1 MSTTANRPIPRRDFV
16 NPSPRRLLGR
26 LSAVCAAGAA
36 AVAVLPAAAAHASLL
51 GLLNFNACNNSA
63 LSQPF
68 TQWGDNASYELT
80 PGGDFESSGWSL
92 SHGASVV
99 SGSEPYAVTGT
110 LGSSSLSLPAGAS
123 AASPATCVDAAYPTV
138 RFFVGGTGTVVVS
151 VIYNGLTIP
160 TGVAIA
166 AGSWEPTLPMV
177 TGSAL
182 WGLLGGGTAPVSV
195 QFTALTGNPQVD
207 DVFIDPYGGH

>member
-1 MSTTANRPIPRRDFV
+1 MSTSANRPAPRREFV
-16 NPSPRRLLGR
+16 NPSPRRLLSR
-26 LSAVCAAGAA
+26 LSAVCAASAA

-51 GLLNFNACNNSA
+51 NFNACNDSA

-110 LGSSSLSLPAGAS
+110 LGSRSLSLPAGAS
-123 AASPATCVDAAYPTV
+123 AQSPLTCVDAAYPTA
-138 RFFVGGTGTVVVS
+138 RFFVSGSGALAVS
-151 VIYNGLTIP
+151 VVWAGITIP
-160 TGVAIA
+160 TGVVVTAGDWSPTTPLLTLSAI
-166 AGSWEPTLPMV
+166 P
-177 TGSAL
+177 
-182 WGLLGGGTAPVSV
+182 GLLAGGTAQVSLR
-195 QFTALTGNPQVD
+195 LTSLGGAPQVD
-207 DVFIDPYGGH
+207 DVFIDPMGGH